1 MNILEQ
7 QIESLLFIAGKPLSI
22 RRLAEML
29 KVKPNEIREAG
40 DALLTRYKDEDRGI
54 HIMRVDDQFQMA
66 TTPHSADLIET
77 FIKSEQTGELTKPSL
92 ETLTI
97 IAYRGP
103 ITKSELEQIRGVN
116 CSLILRNLLIRG
128 LAKAHF
134 EKKLKT
140 TVYQVTLEFL
150 QFLGVSTLAELPE
163 YEKLHNDQRLREL
176 LERDMQQANTEA
188 LTQQTADIIDPETH
202 AVDEDQAEIESDE
215 EEQDDDDN
223 EDDE

>member
-7 QIESLLFIAGKPLSI
+7 QIESLLFIAGKPLSV

-29 KVKPNEIREAG
+29 KVKPAEIKEAG
-40 DALLTRYKDEDRGI
+40 DALLARYKEEDRGI
-54 HIMRVDDQFQMA
+54 HIMRVDDQYQMA
-66 TTPHSADLIET
+66 TAPHAAELIET

-128 LAKAHF
+128 LAEAHF
-134 EKKLKT
+134 DKKLKT

-150 QFLGVSTLAELPE
+150 QFLGVSTSEELPE

-176 LERDMQQANTEA
+176 LERDIQQANNEA
-188 LTQQTADIIDPETH
+188 LSQQNT
-202 AVDEDQAEIESDE
+202 EDQEDDSEASE
-215 EEQDDDDN
+215 EKDSENNSDDD